1 VHPPHLLSLSKG
13 KPVTKLVDDIRAS
26 KRQCV
31 DGLAKEPQVNV
42 SNIGQL
48 KTSVVS
54 CFVGDR
60 QDCSERMLVDTVIEG
75 VSRGKEIDYTKSN
88 LRVRPPYEI
97 DGWERVELENLSKI
111 QLCRTDERWS
121 TTRHSHTVAFRRNA
135 RHSTAIGHM
144 SHSVK

>member
-1 VHPPHLLSLSKG
+1 MHPPHLLSLSKG
-13 KPVTKLVDDIRAS
+13 KPVTKLVEDIRAS

-31 DGLAKEPQVNV
+31 DGLAKEPQGNV

-60 QDCSERMLVDTVIEG
+60 EDCSERMLVDTVIEG
-75 VSRGKEIDYTKSN
+75 VSRRKEIDYTKSN